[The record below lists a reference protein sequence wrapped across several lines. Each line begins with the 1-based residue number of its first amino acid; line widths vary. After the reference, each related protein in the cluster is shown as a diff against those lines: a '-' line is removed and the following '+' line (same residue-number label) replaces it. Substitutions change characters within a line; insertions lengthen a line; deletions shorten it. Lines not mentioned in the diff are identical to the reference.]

1 MPSFGRYY
9 LRKLP
14 LGVCRGRLMKF
25 FLFVNRFICFL
36 SLLTLIANVL
46 WLFSAIYFKPKFVTD
61 LLTAFGSVGYAG
73 HVS

>member
-1 MPSFGRYY
+1 
-9 LRKLP
+9 
-14 LGVCRGRLMKF
+14 MKF

-46 WLFSAIYFKPKFVTD
+46 WLLSAIYFKPKFVTD